1 MAAEVKPHDHG
12 HVHGL
17 AHQFETLEQQKES
30 ATLGMWIFLVTE
42 VLFFGGLFLMYAVY
56 RWSYPESFIAGSR
69 SLNVTL
75 GTINTAVLILSSLTM
90 ALAVR
95 AAQLGKGRACASLL
109 VATILL
115 GGVFLGIKAKE
126 YYDKFQEHH
135 VPGASFH
142 FEPEAESDRGPSSA
156 APDPRAPSRALS
168 TAPHAQMYFNL
179 YFAMTGLHAFHMIIG
194 VGIILFV
201 VVWAWQGRYT
211 PQNHNFVEGIG
222 LYWHFVDLIWIFLF
236 PLLYLVG
243 RHH

>member
-1 MAAEVKPHDHG
+1 MAAEPHG

-42 VLFFGGLFLMYAVY
+42 VLFFGGLFLAYAVY
-56 RWSYPESFIAGSR
+56 RWSYPESFIAASR
-69 SLNVTL
+69 TLDITL
-75 GTINTAVLILSSLTM
+75 GTINTAVLIGSSLTM

-95 AAQLGKGRACASLL
+95 AAQLGKGKLCSGFLI
-109 VATILL
+109 ATIAL

-126 YYDKFQEHH
+126 YADKFEHHH
-135 VPGASFH
+135 VPGPSFH
-142 FEPEAESDRGPSSA
+142 FEPEESPAQAEVDA
-156 APDPRAPSRALS
+156 ARPKGAPSRALS

-179 YFAMTGLHAFHMIIG
+179 YFAMTGLHALHMIIG

-201 VVWAWQGRYT
+201 IVWAWQGRYT
-211 PQNHNFVEGIG
+211 PQNHNFVEGVG
-222 LYWHFVDLIWIFLF
+222 LYWHFVDLVWIFLF